1 MLWKCDPDRI
11 AFCLLLALAAG
22 SSQTDAFVVP
32 AGLGAVAVQGAMR
45 RPCARRSAVQTLSAG
60 AKTFSSKDFNV
71 NWNRPDAQGT
81 FGRVYFAKQGLMGMG
96 GQVVVKFPVNN
107 NFALS
112 TFEAERVVNQRLDS
126 VGSP

>member
-1 MLWKCDPDRI
+1 MHIHLSFVATRCSCG
-11 AFCLLLALAAG
+11 AGSLALGVHSKVTSHIAL
-22 SSQTDAFVVP
+22 SLHTH
-32 AGLGAVAVQGAMR
+32 
-45 RPCARRSAVQTLSAG
+45 TLT
-60 AKTFSSKDFNV
+60 AKEFNV

-107 NFALS
+107 NFALN
-112 TFEAERVVNQRLDS
+112 TFETERVVNQRLDS

>member
-1 MLWKCDPDRI
+1 MPRSKGL
-11 AFCLLLALAAG
+11 AAAVLLAIAAECP
-22 SSQTDAFVVP
+22 QADAFAVP
-32 AGLGAVAVQGAMR
+32 TGPGAAAAHGAMLR
-45 RPCARRSAVQTLSAG
+45 LGGARRTAVQTLSA
-60 AKTFSSKDFNV
+60 AKTYTSKEFNV

-107 NFALS
+107 NFALT

>member
-1 MLWKCDPDRI
+1 MRWATTVLVVC
-11 AFCLLLALAAG
+11 AACG
-22 SSQTDAFVVP
+22 GDAFLAP
-32 AGLGAVAVQGAMR
+32 ALPGSAHKYGRATSPLVAVS
-45 RPCARRSAVQTLSAG
+45 RPVARRSAVQGLRAG
-60 AKTFSSKDFNV
+60 KTYTSKDFNV

-81 FGRVYFAKQGLMGMG
+81 FGKVYFAKQGLMGMG

-107 NFALS
+107 NFALN